1 MTRQTTA
8 ASRDVS
14 LAPYTE
20 REIQVVLASREF
32 SLMPICAWYQ
42 PKRRGVLLRAKQF
55 LWLESR
61 ECLRLWAGTTLLFL
75 HRRTKV
81 ATPLVRKQ
89 QRTETFSQAGKA
101 VGLSPAGVFLP
112 PRPLKWRGFQKGT
125 IYDDR
130 RHVSFLSKIDGEPEM
145 RMDPRDEAITLI
157 ASQTQKTQLC
167 ILHYSLSLR

>member
-1 MTRQTTA
+1 
-8 ASRDVS
+8 
-14 LAPYTE
+14 
-20 REIQVVLASREF
+20 
-32 SLMPICAWYQ
+32 MPICAWYQ

-125 IYDDR
+125 IYDR
-130 RHVSFLSKIDGEPEM
+130 
-145 RMDPRDEAITLI
+145 
-157 ASQTQKTQLC
+157 
-167 ILHYSLSLR
+167 